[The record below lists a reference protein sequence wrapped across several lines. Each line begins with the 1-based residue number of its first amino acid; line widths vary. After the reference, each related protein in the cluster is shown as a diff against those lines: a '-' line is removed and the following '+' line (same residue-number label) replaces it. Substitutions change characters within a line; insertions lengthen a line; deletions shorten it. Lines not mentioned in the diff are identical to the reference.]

1 MRRPLGICHPVAVK
15 RSTMVLSLVCVG
27 TFLTAFDVT
36 IVNVAY
42 RTIGESLGNSEHLPW
57 IISGYNIAFAAALL
71 TAGRMADSFGRKR
84 AFLTGISVF
93 SASSMLCGLAPNVA
107 WLIGARLAQA
117 VGAALIVPSAIAL
130 VLPEFPVERR
140 SATLGITAAVGGF
153 GAASGPIFGGL
164 VVDFVGWRWIF
175 FVNVPICIAGIVA
188 GQRLLT
194 ESRDRL
200 APGKRPDLLGAA
212 IAFASVALITLAL
225 VESNRWGLRSMRFAG
240 ACTLATIAAIVFVGR
255 TSTHPVPTLDLALLR
270 LRFVVAANVAG
281 VAYAMG
287 FYSSNF
293 LVIQWLRDVWRY
305 SPSRAGIAAVATPLL
320 STSIS
325 PFAARAAQRLG
336 HQRVALVG
344 LSIYAA
350 GCVLLA
356 QGLHGGHAN
365 FWTIMVPGTAL
376 LGVGIGGSISV
387 LSSAAS
393 AFLPAGRLAMGSA
406 LYATGRQVGGA
417 LGIAAVDA
425 IVGAVPGV
433 SGYRWGFR
441 FTAMAMVVAAV
452 AMGLLFRRPTIE
464 ELAAAEMT
472 TVVA

>member
-1 MRRPLGICHPVAVK
+1 
-15 RSTMVLSLVCVG
+15 MVLSLVCVG

-42 RTIGESLGNSEHLPW
+42 RTISESLGNSEHLPW

-84 AFLTGISVF
+84 AFLAGISVF
-93 SASSMLCGLAPNVA
+93 SISSMLCGLAPNVG

-140 SATLGITAAVGGF
+140 SAAVGITAAVGGL
-153 GAASGPIFGGL
+153 GAASGPILGGV
-164 VVDFVGWRWIF
+164 VVDLVGWRWIF
-175 FVNVPICIAGIVA
+175 FVNVPICTAGIVA

-194 ESRDRL
+194 ESRDRS

-225 VESNRWGLRSMRFAG
+225 VESNRWGLQSLRFTG
-240 ACTLATIAAIVFVGR
+240 ACIAAIAGAIIFVRR
-255 TSTHPVPTLDLALLR
+255 TRTHPVPTLDLALFR

-287 FYSSNF
+287 FYSLNF
-293 LVIQWLRDVWRY
+293 LVIQWLRDVWQY
-305 SPSRAGIAAVATPLL
+305 SPSRAGFAAITTPLL
-320 STSIS
+320 STSVS
-325 PFAARAAQRLG
+325 PFGARAAQRYG
-336 HQRVALVG
+336 HQRVAVLG
-344 LSIYAA
+344 LGTYAA

-356 QGLHGGHAN
+356 QGLHGDRPN
-365 FWTIMVPGTAL
+365 FWTVMVPGTAL
-376 LGVGIGGSISV
+376 IGIGIGGSISV

-393 AFLPAGRLAMGSA
+393 AFLPSGRLAMGSA

-425 IVGAVPGV
+425 ITGAIPGTQ
-433 SGYRWGFR
+433 GYRWGLR

-452 AMGLLFRRPTIE
+452 AMGLLFRRPTVE
-464 ELAAAEMT
+464 ELAAAEM
-472 TVVA
+472 APASA

>member
-1 MRRPLGICHPVAVK
+1 
-15 RSTMVLSLVCVG
+15 MVLSLVCVG

-42 RTIGESLGNSEHLPW
+42 RSIGASLGNSQHLPW

-84 AFLTGISVF
+84 AFLAGITLF
-93 SASSMLCGLAPNVA
+93 SISSMLCGLAPNVG

-117 VGAALIVPSAIAL
+117 GGAELIVPSAIAL

-140 SATLGITAAVGGF
+140 SAAVGITASVGGL
-153 GAASGPIFGGL
+153 GAASGPILGGL
-164 VVDFVGWRWIF
+164 VVDLVGWRWIF
-175 FVNVPICIAGIVA
+175 FVNVPICIAGIIA

-194 ESRDRL
+194 ESRDRTS
-200 APGKRPDLLGAA
+200 PGRRPDLLGAA

-225 VESNRWGLRSMRFAG
+225 VESNRWGLRSLRFTG
-240 ACTLATIAAIVFVGR
+240 ACLAAIVGAVVFVRR
-255 TSTHPVPTLDLALLR
+255 TRTHPVPTLDLALFR

-281 VAYAMG
+281 VAYAIG

-293 LVIQWLRDVWRY
+293 LIIQWLRDIWHY
-305 SPSRAGIAAVATPLL
+305 SPSRAGIAVVATPLL

-325 PFAARAAQRLG
+325 PFGARAAQRFG
-336 HQRVALVG
+336 HQCIALAG
-344 LSIYAA
+344 LAVYAA
-350 GCVLLA
+350 GCVVLSQSL
-356 QGLHGGHAN
+356 QSERPN
-365 FWTIMVPGTAL
+365 FMATMLPGTVL
-376 LGVGIGGSISV
+376 IGIGIGGSISV

-393 AFLPAGRLAMGSA
+393 AFLPSGRLAMGSA

-425 IVGAVPGV
+425 ILDAFPGT

-441 FTAMAMVVAAV
+441 FTATAMVVAAI
-452 AMGLLFRRPTIE
+452 AMGLLFRRPTTA

-472 TVVA
+472 PATV

>member
-1 MRRPLGICHPVAVK
+1 VVK

-42 RTIGESLGNSEHLPW
+42 RSIGESLGNSEHLPW

-93 SASSMLCGLAPNVA
+93 SASSMLCGLAPNVG

-140 SATLGITAAVGGF
+140 SAAVGTTAAVGGL
-153 GAASGPIFGGL
+153 GAASGPILGGF
-164 VVDFVGWRWIF
+164 VVDLVGWRWIF
-175 FVNVPICIAGIVA
+175 FVNVPICIVGIIAGR
-188 GQRLLT
+188 RLLT
-194 ESRDRL
+194 ESRDRSS
-200 APGKRPDLLGAA
+200 PGKRPDLLGAA

-225 VESNRWGLRSMRFAG
+225 VESNRWGLRSWRFTG
-240 ACTLATIAAIVFVGR
+240 ACIAAIVGAVVFVRR
-255 TSTHPVPTLDLALLR
+255 TRTHPVPTLDLALFR

-293 LVIQWLRDVWRY
+293 LVVQWLRDIWHY
-305 SPSRAGIAAVATPLL
+305 SPSRAGLAAVVTPLL
-320 STSIS
+320 STPMS
-325 PFAARAAQRLG
+325 PFGARAAQRFG

-344 LSIYAA
+344 LGLYAA
-350 GCVLLA
+350 GCLLLSHA
-356 QGLHGGHAN
+356 LQGDRPN
-365 FWTIMVPGTAL
+365 YWTAMVPGTVL
-376 LGVGIGGSISV
+376 IGIGIGGSISV

-393 AFLPAGRLAMGSA
+393 AFLPSGRLAMGSA

-425 IVGAVPGV
+425 IIGAVPGV
-433 SGYRWGFR
+433 SGYRWGLR
-441 FTAMAMVVAAV
+441 FTATAMVVAAM
-452 AMGLLFRRPTIE
+452 AMGVLFRRPTAT
-464 ELAAAEMT
+464 ELAAAEMAPST
-472 TVVA
+472 A